1 MDFDALNT
9 KADAER
15 GATLHL
21 LHPQLRH
28 PIYVG
33 DGADA
38 HGRLVDPSS
47 ARPATVTLMG
57 AEADAARAAWKKYS
71 RLSEIEQ
78 GSPAQIAALLSALIV
93 GFDGITRKVDGKA
106 VDVKP
111 DAAGVAFLLSR
122 SEDFLLQMLDF
133 VKDQRNFFSE
143 GLNA

>member
-1 MDFDALNT
+1 
-9 KADAER
+9 
-15 GATLHL
+15 
-21 LHPQLRH
+21 
-28 PIYVG
+28 
-33 DGADA
+33 
-38 HGRLVDPSS
+38 
-47 ARPATVTLMG
+47 MG